1 MCLCIVYTI
10 ANLGNGWFVM
20 VETRLRDLR
29 EDRDIKQK
37 EIGAYLNC
45 SQACYARYESGSRE
59 IPLEALIALAKYY
72 RTSVDYILRLTDEIR
87 PYPVAR
93 KNMI

>member
-1 MCLCIVYTI
+1 
-10 ANLGNGWFVM
+10 
-20 VETRLRDLR
+20 
-29 EDRDIKQK
+29 
-37 EIGAYLNC
+37 C

>member
-1 MCLCIVYTI
+1 MCPFVLYTI
-10 ANLGNGWFVM
+10 ANLSNGWFVM

-37 EIGAYLNC
+37 DIGAYLNC

-93 KNMI
+93 KQI

>member
-1 MCLCIVYTI
+1 MCPFVLYTI
-10 ANLGNGWFVM
+10 ANLGNGWFAM

-45 SQACYARYESGSRE
+45 SQACYARYESGRRE

-72 RTSVDYILRLTDEIR
+72 RTSVDYILRLTDESC
-87 PYPVAR
+87 PYPET
-93 KNMI
+93 KK

>member
-20 VETRLRDLR
+20 VETRLRDFR

-45 SQACYARYESGSRE
+45 SQACYARYESGRRE

-87 PYPVAR
+87 PYHVAR
-93 KNMI
+93 KQI

>member
-1 MCLCIVYTI
+1 
-10 ANLGNGWFVM
+10 M
-20 VETRLRDLR
+20 VETRLRDLS
-29 EDRDIKQK
+29 EDRDIKLK

-45 SQACYARYESGSRE
+45 SQACYARYESGRRE

-93 KNMI
+93 KQI

>member
-1 MCLCIVYTI
+1 MWPFVLYTI
-10 ANLGNGWFVM
+10 SNLRNGWFVM
-20 VETRLRDLR
+20 VESRLSDLR

-45 SQACYARYESGSRE
+45 SQACYARYESGRRE

-93 KNMI
+93 KQI